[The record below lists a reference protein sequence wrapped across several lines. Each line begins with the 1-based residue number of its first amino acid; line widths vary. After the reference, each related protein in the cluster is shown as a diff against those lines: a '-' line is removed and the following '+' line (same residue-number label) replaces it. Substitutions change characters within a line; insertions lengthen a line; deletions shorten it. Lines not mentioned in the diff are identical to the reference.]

1 MYVLPISSQ
10 LRSQTCAYRL
20 CQTQYG
26 NILRLLPTTQS
37 PLLLPANTH
46 KQLVVIDFEYASAN
60 THGLE
65 FANHFTEWCY
75 NYHDAA
81 KPHSCNVKVY
91 PTPEEQRTFI
101 RAYLNHRPQFTASAS
116 ATPKALPNPGPGSA
130 GISAFMLDSRT
141 PSGANNYQ
149 EEEERRVEELEKQVE
164 MLMTETRLWRIA
176 NSAQW
181 VAWGI
186 VQANIPELDA
196 FDAASSVTASTSP
209 DGRSEIFTSAQ
220 STPCESPRHVSSTS
234 HVESAE
240 DAAKAEEETKEDENE
255 DEFDYLGY
263 AQERA
268 MFFWG
273 DCVGLGLVKL
283 EELPERVQN
292 EIKIVGY

>member
-1 MYVLPISSQ
+1 MMYVLPISFQ
-10 LRSQTCAYRL
+10 FGHQACANSL

-26 NILRLLPTTQS
+26 NILRLLPTTES

-60 THGLE
+60 TRGLE

-75 NYHDAA
+75 NYHDPA
-81 KPHSCNVKVY
+81 KPHGCNTKAY
-91 PTPEEQRTFI
+91 PTPDEQRTFI

-116 ATPKALPNPGPGSA
+116 ATPKTMPSAGPSAA

-141 PSGANNYQ
+141 PAGATNYQ
-149 EEEERRVEELEKQVE
+149 EEEERRVKEVERQVE
-164 MLMTETRLWRIA
+164 VLMAETRLWRIA

-186 VQANIPELDA
+186 VQYNIPELDA
-196 FDAASSVTASTSP
+196 VDDASAVTDSPSPDASSGVPVPEKSARCNSP
-209 DGRSEIFTSAQ
+209 K
-220 STPCESPRHVSSTS
+220 HVGG
-234 HVESAE
+234 AE
-240 DAAKAEEETKEDENE
+240 LAGAALLEEEAVEED

-283 EELPERVQN
+283 EELPERVQK
-292 EIKIVGY
+292 EIKVVGY

>member
-1 MYVLPISSQ
+1 MYVLPTSLQFSRQ
-10 LRSQTCAYRL
+10 PCANSL

-26 NILRLLPTTQS
+26 NILRLRPTTES

-60 THGLE
+60 TRGLE

-75 NYHDAA
+75 NYHDPAR
-81 KPHSCNVKVY
+81 PHGCNTKVY

-116 ATPKALPNPGPGSA
+116 ATPKTMPSAGPSGA

-141 PSGANNYQ
+141 PTGASNYQ
-149 EEEERRVEELEKQVE
+149 EEEERRVKEVEKQVE
-164 MLMTETRLWRIA
+164 MLMAETRLWRIA

-186 VQANIPELDA
+186 VQYNIPELDA
-196 FDAASSVTASTSP
+196 FDAASAVTDSSSPGGPSGIPVPGKMSRSNSPKHVGVAESAVTA
-209 DGRSEIFTSAQ
+209 Q
-220 STPCESPRHVSSTS
+220 
-234 HVESAE
+234 VEE
-240 DAAKAEEETKEDENE
+240 DTVEDD

-273 DCVGLGLVKL
+273 DCVGLGLVRL
-283 EELPERVQN
+283 EELPERVQK
-292 EIKIVGY
+292 EIKVVGY